1 MLSYRGRRGRPSGL
15 LTGLLGTTLGIAMMS
30 GAQAQTRT
38 EPPAPSQAPAAAGT
52 NGAAAQAAATPGTAG
67 ATTQA
72 VGPTT
77 AAQGGAQTTAQTTA
91 KGTSQAAAALPA
103 MTIHGGR
110 SAYQAEFV
118 HSDQFTQPILDM
130 AQSVS
135 VIPKKVLD
143 EQQAQ
148 SLQDILRNVPGITF
162 TSGEGNL
169 GWGDMFTIRGFSS
182 EQSFTVDGIR
192 DAGLASRMDTFDT
205 ESVEVF
211 KGTGT
216 IESGVAAPGGSV
228 NLVTKEAHLGDAYH
242 LQGSLGS
249 ASYRRVTADLNKQ
262 LGDNTALRLNLM
274 RHTND
279 VDGRAVTHYDRWGV
293 AGSLAMGLGTPTTVT
308 IDYLHQHDDNVPD
321 GGIPIQRGTGGAPMP
336 GVARN
341 AWYGDPNLYTDRTET
356 NRVTV
361 KVAHDVNDNV
371 HLSNITRWEQT
382 DRVTVLSPAR
392 FNSTAGTSLGYVGSG
407 PLITSGSGVLSY
419 SGFAPAPIA
428 GGQAVLRGNNFGTA
442 KRYDILANETNLNLA
457 FDTGHVHHD
466 VVAGAEFYHER
477 YGDLT
482 SVVDGPA
489 FNPVMSLANPYGTS
503 MGSVPTL
510 EGGAGDYAAVNDGG
524 VYLRDTV
531 TLTSKWIVDG
541 AIRYD
546 RFSVRQVNGAA
557 GAHTVQRS
565 NDGAWSGRAGLTY
578 KPVPYGSLYASYSQA
593 TQPSAVG
600 GTTNNVIYGD
610 TTSQS
615 VKPATAKT
623 WEVGTKWDLF
633 ERRLSLTG
641 ALFRTELSDS
651 WDYGDST
658 TTVVRELPPKRV
670 DGIELGLSGNLTEKW
685 TAFAGFAG
693 MRGRITK
700 GANAG
705 ARPGNVPNATFNL
718 WTSYQL
724 TPKLALSYGV
734 QYVGTRRYTDN
745 AYVGGQNNN
754 SSTVNGP
761 NGKHPVYVADNEK
774 APAFWLH
781 SLAARYEVDK
791 HLTLSLNVQNLFNK
805 FYYSAIGASL
815 DGYQIYGVPGAGR
828 TVILSA
834 DLKF

>member
-1 MLSYRGRRGRPSGL
+1 MLPYRGRGKRPSGL
-15 LTGLLGTTLGIAMMS
+15 LTGMLGATLGIAVMS
-30 GAQAQTRT
+30 GAQAQ
-38 EPPAPSQAPAAAGT
+38 AQPAAEPG
-52 NGAAAQAAATPGTAG
+52 GAANTAQSKATANAANAAAPAQAAPATPS
-67 ATTQA
+67 ATP
-72 VGPTT
+72 PT
-77 AAQGGAQTTAQTTA
+77 
-91 KGTSQAAAALPA
+91 AALPA
-103 MTIHGGR
+103 VSVRESR
-110 SAYQAEFV
+110 SSYQTEFV
-118 HSDQFTQPILDM
+118 RSEQFTQPILDM
-130 AQSVS
+130 AQSVA
-135 VIPKKVLD
+135 VIPKKVLE

-182 EQSFTVDGIR
+182 EQSFTADGIR
-192 DAGLASRMDTFDT
+192 DAGLASRMDTFNT

-211 KGTGT
+211 KGTGS

-228 NLVTKEAHLGDAYH
+228 NLITKEAHLGDAYH

-262 LGDNTALRLNLM
+262 LNDTTALRLNLM
-274 RHTND
+274 RHSND
-279 VDGRAVTHYDRWGV
+279 VDGRAVTNYDRWGV

-321 GGIPIQRGTGGAPMP
+321 GGIPIQRGTGGSPMP

-361 KVAHDVNDNV
+361 KAAHNVNDNV
-371 HLSNITRWEQT
+371 RISNITRWEQT
-382 DRVTVLSPAR
+382 DRVTVLAPAR
-392 FNSTAGTSLGYVGSG
+392 FNSTAGTSLGYVGTG
-407 PLITSGSGVLSY
+407 PLIASASGVQSY
-419 SGFAPAPIA
+419 SGYALDPNMS
-428 GGQAVLRGNNFGTA
+428 GLAVMRGNNYGTS
-442 KRYDILANETNLNLA
+442 KRYDIVANETNLNLA
-457 FDTGHVHHD
+457 FDTGHIHHD

-482 SVVDGPA
+482 RTVIGPA
-489 FNPVMSLANPYGTS
+489 TNPVMSLANSYGTS
-503 MGSVPTL
+503 MGAVPT
-510 EGGAGDYAAVNDGG
+510 EESGAGDYSAVTDGG

-531 TLTSKWIVDG
+531 TLTPKWIVDG

-546 RFSVRQVNGAA
+546 RFSVKQVNGAA
-557 GAHTVQRS
+557 NAHTIARS
-565 NDGAWSGRAGLTY
+565 NDGAWSGRAGITY
-578 KPVPYGSLYASYSQA
+578 KPVPFGSIYASYSQA

-633 ERRLSLTG
+633 DRRLSLTG

-658 TTVVRELPPKRV
+658 TTVVRQLPPKRV
-670 DGIELGLSGNLTEKW
+670 DGIELGMSGNITDKW
-685 TAFAGFAG
+685 SAFAGFAG

-700 GANAG
+700 GANEG

-718 WTSYQL
+718 WTSYQV
-724 TPKLALSYGV
+724 TPKFGVSYGV

-754 SSTVNGP
+754 SSTVNGA

-781 SLAARYEVDK
+781 SLAARYEVNK
-791 HLTLSLNVQNLFNK
+791 HLSVSLNVQNLFNK

-828 TVILSA
+828 TVLMTA
-834 DLKF
+834 DVKF